1 MGISAR
7 PESLPGLRQSGF
19 WLKLS
24 NMIVRSALL
33 SRRVV
38 LTAIA
43 ASVLCEGYAKAAA
56 KPTTNVLVIP
66 SIHKRLAGNPRY
78 SYANLYALVAA
89 FQPDRVGVEIRQ
101 QDLSRPDAYL
111 HHNYPEEMVALA
123 QTYKNRVFGFDWL
136 GTELEGRAIPADWW
150 TKQSPIKQLERS
162 CGSPQPDTSPRLSAL
177 NARLDSLSQQQE
189 KIVATANAASL
200 SDGSYDRVTAEYYKI
215 AAELTHGTRCERLTD
230 WYAER
235 DHEIAAN
242 IVKDVRQNPG
252 RRIAVVTGCDHHG
265 PVIAALSGLGPEVVL
280 VPVT

>member
-1 MGISAR
+1 
-7 PESLPGLRQSGF
+7 LRQSGF

-43 ASVLCEGYAKAAA
+43 AGVMCEGYAKSATR
-56 KPTTNVLVIP
+56 PTTNVLVVP

-89 FQPDRVGVEIRQ
+89 FQPDRVGVEVRQ

-200 SDGSYDRVTAEYYKI
+200 SDGSYDRVTAEYYKT

-265 PVIAALSGLGPEVVL
+265 PVIAALSGLGPDIVL